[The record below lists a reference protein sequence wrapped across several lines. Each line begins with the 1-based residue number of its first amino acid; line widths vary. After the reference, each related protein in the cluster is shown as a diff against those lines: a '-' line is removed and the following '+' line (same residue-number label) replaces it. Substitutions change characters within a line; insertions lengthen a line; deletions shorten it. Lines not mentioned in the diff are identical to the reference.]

1 MNQRRAIVLAAIVIL
16 LGLSVVV
23 TESGA
28 LAYLPE
34 GWWLRFLQPLS
45 GLLFAIDGFLSWRYY
60 QLTNNVFLKMLAI
73 SLFTHAGITL
83 ES

>member
-28 LAYLPE
+28 LAYLPK

-45 GLLFAIDGFLSWRYY
+45 GLLFAIAVSCRG
-60 QLTNNVFLKMLAI
+60 
-73 SLFTHAGITL
+73 GITNL
-83 ES
+83 QTTFF